1 MSMIRPVCSAN
12 IANTIAEKHDTN
24 TDLEVKQMNIINDM
38 PIGRKMACG
47 FGIVLILMVI
57 LGVVAYSEVNKLTM
71 YADNL
76 QESMITARQQEKN
89 YLLKND
95 VIALLYTRKP

>member
-1 MSMIRPVCSAN
+1 MIRPVCSAN

>member
-1 MSMIRPVCSAN
+1 MIRLFCSAN